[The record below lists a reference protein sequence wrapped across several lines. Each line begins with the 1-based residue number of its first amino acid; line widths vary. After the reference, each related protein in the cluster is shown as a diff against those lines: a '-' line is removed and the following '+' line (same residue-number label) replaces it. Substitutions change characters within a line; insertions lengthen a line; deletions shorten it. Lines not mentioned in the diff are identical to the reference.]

1 MDNNTVLRSLRYALS
16 YNDLEMT
23 KVLSLGGM
31 DLDPMEMEAL
41 LKRDEEEGFTLCS
54 DETLIRFLDGL
65 IIHRRGPSDRPQSAG
80 TPVFTVNNNL
90 ILKKL
95 RIAFEFREE
104 DMIRTFAK
112 AEFDISGTELTAL
125 FRKRGHKHYRD
136 CGDQLLRRFL
146 KGLSVAD

>member
-1 MDNNTVLRSLRYALS
+1 
-16 YNDLEMT
+16 MT

-31 DLDPMEMEAL
+31 DLDPREMEAL
-41 LKRDEEEGFTLCS
+41 LKHDDEEGYILCS

-65 IIHRRGPSDRPQSAG
+65 IIHRRGPSDRPQPAAS
-80 TPVFTVNNNL
+80 PVYTVNNNL

-95 RIAFEFREE
+95 RIAFEFRED

-112 AEFDISGTELTAL
+112 AEFVISGTELTAL
-125 FRKRGHKHYRD
+125 FRKRGHKHYRE